1 MRQTPSLKVLLLTS
15 SYPRNETDNS
25 SIFLRYL
32 AQNLAK
38 NNVETHVLAPDD
50 VLVQKTHIDNG
61 VQTHWFQY
69 LPRRWQ
75 KLAYGSGILSNLKK
89 NKFLYLQVPF
99 FLVAMLASLFLLCRK
114 IKPAVIHAHWIIPQ
128 GFIAILVGKLLNI
141 PVVTTAHGGD
151 AFSLNNGLLS
161 KLKKFTIRH
170 CKAWTSNT
178 TATAHAFGSDVELP
192 KPVIIPMGVDIG
204 HFQSGI
210 ANNVQGNESREII
223 LFVGRLVEKKGVKY
237 LLDAY
242 AQLPPNTQKKSV
254 LWIVGDGDERA
265 SLEQQA
271 KQLNITKNIKFWGQV
286 QNMKLPDFYA
296 AASLFVVPSIVD
308 SKGDTEG
315 QGVIL
320 LEAMA
325 SKTPIIATAV
335 GGIPEVIRHNE
346 TGLLVQANNPKE
358 LSGSIESLLND
369 NHLTERLTNKALKEV
384 IAIYDW
390 PSVSKHF
397 TSLLSKV
404 KKPKIE
410 HLNELENSHRS
421 GFSARSNR
429 ENKAKKISTILKEE
443 SGFSLENLSILDVGT
458 GNGDIASYLGRGN
471 NVVSTDVS
479 DTRQNIQNFN
489 FSICNEYLPFK
500 SESFD
505 IIISNHVI
513 EHVHDQKQ
521 HISEIKRVLKK
532 GGFLYLATP
541 NRLWPYEVHYRLFF
555 LHYLPQP
562 LFITLLKTFGL
573 YEEDVVLITL
583 NDVNT
588 LLGKD
593 GLTSYSGKIIKN
605 PKKYLMNVSPFFEK
619 VLNSIP
625 DKLLNLTTLIHPTFI
640 FVYKKPHDL

>member
-1 MRQTPSLKVLLLTS
+1 
-15 SYPRNETDNS
+15 
-25 SIFLRYL
+25 
-32 AQNLAK
+32 
-38 NNVETHVLAPDD
+38 
-50 VLVQKTHIDNG
+50 
-61 VQTHWFQY
+61 
-69 LPRRWQ
+69 
-75 KLAYGSGILSNLKK
+75 
-89 NKFLYLQVPF
+89 
-99 FLVAMLASLFLLCRK
+99 
-114 IKPAVIHAHWIIPQ
+114 
-128 GFIAILVGKLLNI
+128 
-141 PVVTTAHGGD
+141 
-151 AFSLNNGLLS
+151 
-161 KLKKFTIRH
+161 
-170 CKAWTSNT
+170 
-178 TATAHAFGSDVELP
+178 
-192 KPVIIPMGVDIG
+192 VDIE

-242 AQLPPNTQKKSV
+242 AQLPTNTQKKSI

-271 KQLNITKNIKFWGQV
+271 KQLNTSKNIKFWGEV

-335 GGIPEVIRHNE
+335 GGIPEVIKHNE

-358 LSGSIESLLND
+358 LSGSIESLLN
-369 NHLTERLTNKALKEV
+369 NSHLSEHLINKALKEV
-384 IAIYDW
+384 IATYDW
-390 PSVSKHF
+390 QSVSQQF
-397 TSLLSKV
+397 FSLFSKV
-404 KKPKIE
+404 KKSKIE
-410 HLNELENSHRS
+410 HLNKLAGLHRT

-429 ENKAKKISTILKEE
+429 ENKAKKISTILREE
-443 SGFSLENLSILDVGT
+443 SGLSLENLSILDVGT
-458 GNGDIASYLGRGN
+458 GNGDIASYLGRKN
-471 NVVSTDVS
+471 NVVSVDVS

-500 SESFD
+500 NKSFD
-505 IIISNHVI
+505 IVISNHVI
-513 EHVHDQKQ
+513 EHVHDQKL

-532 GGFLYLATP
+532 DGLLYLATP
-541 NRLWPYEVHYRLFF
+541 NRLWPYEVHYKLFF

-562 LFITLLKTFGL
+562 LFLNSLKFFGL
-573 YEEDVVLITL
+573 YEEDVELITL

-588 LLGKD
+588 LLEKNK
-593 GLTSYSGKIIKN
+593 LTSYSGKIIKN
-605 PKKYLMNVSPFFEK
+605 PKKYLMNVSPLFEK

-625 DKLLNLTTLIHPTFI
+625 DKLLNLTTFIHPTFI
-640 FVYKKPHDL
+640 FTFKK